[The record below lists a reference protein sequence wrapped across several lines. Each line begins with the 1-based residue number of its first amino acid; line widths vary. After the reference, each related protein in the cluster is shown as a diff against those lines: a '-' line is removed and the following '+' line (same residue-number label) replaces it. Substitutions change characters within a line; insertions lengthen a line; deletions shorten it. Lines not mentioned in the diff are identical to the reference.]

1 MNTIAGTGGKIIALP
16 GAPTGHVARARERHQ
31 LARQA
36 WHKQQLA
43 ARQRESDAR
52 EAVRSSSVSLLP
64 SAPSCSPA
72 GRAANDVLLPLPPL
86 LPLMAAAVPAKELL
100 AIQELRRRLFGLP
113 PMTYR

>member
-1 MNTIAGTGGKIIALP
+1 MST
-16 GAPTGHVARARERHQ
+16 H
-31 LARQA
+31 
-36 WHKQQLA
+36 
-43 ARQRESDAR
+43 AR

-100 AIQELRRRLFGLP
+100 AIQELRRRLCLGYRHDLQIELRGLRNSLAP
-113 PMTYR
+113 GGRSRLLCRCRESRAALLGAVR